1 METLVKRWMVAL
13 GLGLLVIIGICPISY
28 AGGIRVSPGAFCL
41 QGMDIGQDADLG
53 VDLVISNLGDT
64 EDTFT
69 ARPIKPSQAK
79 NKWLKGYSEI
89 PDASWLYFKEDRVKI
104 GPNSEGKLRMHLK
117 VPEEERY
124 LNQHWMVYVEV
135 TTEGT
140 DKMFKVGVKPNY
152 MIETT
157 SKKKIKERPYSV
169 LGLAPT
175 VVKATEVKE
184 GKKEEVKFKIYN
196 NDEKVHTYTL
206 TSYIPEASEARQD
219 ISLTPGYEWVKDPGW
234 VTPGKAKVKVKPGK
248 TKEVALNVL
257 VPKGLEYQDLG
268 WEGIVFV
275 EPDEGLSR
283 FVRVQIEKKG
293 E

>member
-1 METLVKRWMVAL
+1 M
-13 GLGLLVIIGICPISY
+13 GICPISY

-64 EDTFT
+64 EDTFVVK
-69 ARPIKPSQAK
+69 PIKPSQAK
-79 NKWLKGYSEI
+79 KNWLKGYSEI

-117 VPEEERY
+117 IPEEERY

-135 TTEGT
+135 TTEAT

-157 SKKKIKERPYSV
+157 SKERIKERPHGV

-175 VVKATEVKE
+175 VLKATEIKE
-184 GKKEEVKFKIYN
+184 GKGKKVKFRIYN
-196 NDEKVHTYTL
+196 NDEKVRTYTF
-206 TSYIPEASEARQD
+206 TSYIPEASQAKQD
-219 ISLTPGYEWVKDPGW
+219 ISITPGYEWVKDPSW
-234 VTPGKAKVKVKPGK
+234 VVPGKAKVKVKPGEEK
-248 TKEVALNVL
+248 TVALNIL
-257 VPKGLEYQDLG
+257 IPKGSEYQNLG

-275 EPDEGLSR
+275 EPDEGRPEFL
-283 FVRVQIEKKG
+283 RVQIEKKG